1 MKMPVRTEPSN
12 LARER
17 RHRRFPTV
25 AWIAGIAVIAA
36 LAGAVAW
43 LWGAGSPRPDLDSL
57 MRSEIT
63 QDISPQLVTD
73 TVCPG
78 LNCTSA
84 WDTSVGRFVQFVHEG
99 DVEYW
104 QQVLGDDSRRNG
116 NILLDMSEHDLDR
129 DETKQ
134 AVDTLFLNRDWK

>member
-1 MKMPVRTEPSN
+1 MS
-12 LARER
+12 ARNEAQLEDER
-17 RHRRFPTV
+17 RHRRFPV
-25 AWIAGIAVIAA
+25 AVWVLGIVLVAA
-36 LAGAVAW
+36 LVAAVAW
-43 LWGAGSPRPDLDSL
+43 WWKAGERTDLDSL

-63 QDISPQLVTD
+63 QDIAPQQVTD
-73 TVCPG
+73 TVCPP

-84 WDTSVGRFVQFVHEG
+84 WETNVGRFVQFVHDG

-116 NILLDMSEHDLDR
+116 DILLDMSEHDLDR
-129 DETKQ
+129 EEARS